1 MVGTENVMYRIVG
14 RRRYLCSGPTRRDFL
29 SVGAVGALGLS
40 LSGLLR
46 AAESPRTQSSFGRAK
61 NCILLF
67 LTGGPPQHDTWD
79 PKPHAPSEVRG
90 EFHPLATSVPGM
102 QISEMF
108 PLLAREAHR
117 YCLVRSVTHRDST
130 HTSAGYTMLTG
141 VDHATPNIAEAAQ
154 VRPSAKD
161 HPHLGSLLALLKP
174 SRAELPTFVSLPE
187 IIKDAAVNEF
197 PGQGG
202 GFLGQRYDPFR
213 VEANQERTQLVA
225 PAISLPDGISLSRL
239 NDRKSLLRQLDQ
251 KFAGALAERQ
261 FGELDTFYA
270 QALDMVR
277 SPAAQAAL
285 DLEREPASLRERYG
299 EHLFGKG
306 CLLARRL
313 IESGVRLATVYW
325 HYEGPDDSPVW
336 DTHGNNFAHLR
347 QRLMPP
353 TDRAVSAL
361 LADLAQRE
369 LLDET
374 LVICMGEFGRSPKI
388 NGQAGRDHWPGVQ
401 SIMLAGAGLPAGAV
415 YGSSDNLGGE
425 PAIQP
430 VTPADL
436 FATLLHLLGIK
447 PDTPIT
453 DLNGRVLPATSGS
466 PLKDLV

>member
-1 MVGTENVMYRIVG
+1 MYRIVG
-14 RRRYLCSGPTRRDFL
+14 DRQRLCSGWTRHDFL
-29 SVGAVGALGLS
+29 QVGVVGTLGLS
-40 LSGLLR
+40 LQGLLQ
-46 AAESPRTQSSFGRAK
+46 AAEPSTTSGSSFGRAK

-79 PKPHAPSEVRG
+79 PKPDAPSEVRG
-90 EFHPLATSVPGM
+90 EFRPIATSVAGI

-108 PLLAREAHR
+108 PLLARQAHR
-117 YCLVRSVTHRDST
+117 YCLMRSVTHRDST

-141 VDHATPNIAEAAQ
+141 VDHNTPNIAEASQ

-161 HPHLGSLLALLKP
+161 HPHLGSLLSLLKP

-213 VEANQERTQLVA
+213 IEANDERTQLIA
-225 PAISLPDGISLSRL
+225 PAISLPEGVTLERL
-239 NDRKSLLRQLDQ
+239 HDRKALLRELDQ
-251 KFAGALAERQ
+251 QFAGAVAERR
-261 FGELDTFYA
+261 FGEIDSFYGR
-270 QALDMVR
+270 ALDMVR
-277 SPAAQAAL
+277 SPAAQVAL
-285 DLEREPASLRERYG
+285 DLEREPAALRERYG

-336 DTHGNNFAHLR
+336 DTHGNNFDHLR
-347 QRLMPP
+347 KRLMPP

-361 LADLAQRE
+361 LADLADRG

-401 SIMLAGAGLPAGAV
+401 SIMLAGAGLPGGSV
-415 YGSSDNLGGE
+415 YGSSDKLGGA
-425 PAIQP
+425 PATQP

-436 FATLLHLLGIK
+436 FATLLHLLGVK
-447 PDTPIT
+447 HDTALT
-453 DLNGRVLPATSGS
+453 DLDGRVLPATNGT
-466 PLKDLV
+466 PLKDLL

>member
-1 MVGTENVMYRIVG
+1 MYRIVG
-14 RRRYLCSGPTRRDFL
+14 HRQHLCSGWTRRDFL
-29 SVGAVGALGLS
+29 QVGAVGTLGLA
-40 LSGLLR
+40 LPRLLQ
-46 AAESPRTQSSFGRAK
+46 AAEPPRSSFGRAK

-79 PKPHAPSEVRG
+79 PKPEAPSEVRG
-90 EFHPLATSVPGM
+90 EFRPIATSVPGI

-108 PLLAREAHR
+108 PLLARQAHR
-117 YCLVRSVTHRDST
+117 YCLMRSVTHRDST

-141 VDHATPNIAEAAQ
+141 VDHDTPNIAEASQ

-161 HPHLGSLLALLKP
+161 HPHLGSLLSLLKP

-197 PGQGG
+197 PGQGA

-213 VEANQERTQLVA
+213 IEANDERTQMVA
-225 PAISLPDGISLSRL
+225 PTISLPEGVSLERL
-239 NDRKSLLRQLDQ
+239 HDRKALLRELDA
-251 KFAGALAERQ
+251 KFAGAIAERR
-261 FGELDTFYA
+261 FNEIDSFYTR
-270 QALDMVR
+270 ALDMVR

-285 DLEREPASLRERYG
+285 DLEREPARLRERYG

-313 IESGVRLATVYW
+313 IEAGVRLATVYW

-336 DTHGNNFAHLR
+336 DTHGNNFDHLR
-347 QRLMPP
+347 KRLMPP

-361 LADLAQRE
+361 LGDLADRG

-401 SIMLAGAGLPAGAV
+401 SIMLAGGGMPAGAV
-415 YGSSDNLGGE
+415 YGSSDKLGGS
-425 PAIQP
+425 PATQP

-436 FATLLHLLGIK
+436 FATLLHLLGVK
-447 PDTPIT
+447 HDTPVT
-453 DLNGRVLPATSGS
+453 DLDGRVLPATQGT
-466 PLKDLV
+466 PLKDLL